1 LDTAIRDHVIR
12 SLRESAEVRQA
23 VIDYCTDSNVAAGS
37 AIHHA
42 LEQGG
47 KLILLGNGG
56 SAADA
61 QHISAEFTG
70 RFMKDRAPLAAIALT
85 TDTSALTAIG
95 NDYGYDQVFTRQIQ
109 ALGRPNDVVLAISTS
124 GRSLSVLAAVEAARI
139 GGMATI
145 GLTGRDGGPLA
156 QIVDVAIRVPVANTA
171 RMQECHLT
179 IEHILCEVVEQLL
192 GVA

>member
-1 LDTAIRDHVIR
+1 MDTAIRDHVIR

-23 VIDYCTDSNVAAGS
+23 VIDYCTDSIVAAGS

-124 GRSLSVLAAVEAARI
+124 GRYPNCRSKSRPSSRPRGERIAAIAGPVRGSR
-139 GGMATI
+139 GGF
-145 GLTGRDGGPLA
+145 
-156 QIVDVAIRVPVANTA
+156 
-171 RMQECHLT
+171 
-179 IEHILCEVVEQLL
+179 LL
-192 GVA
+192 G